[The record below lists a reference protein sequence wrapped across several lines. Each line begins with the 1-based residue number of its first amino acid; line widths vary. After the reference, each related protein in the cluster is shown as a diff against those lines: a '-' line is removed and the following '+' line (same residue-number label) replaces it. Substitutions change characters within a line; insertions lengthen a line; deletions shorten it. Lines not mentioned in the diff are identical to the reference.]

1 MININISD
9 KEVVKILQTAG
20 IFTSGVVVGLS
31 MIKRA
36 KKQLK
41 KEIIDN
47 ANNQI
52 KEDIINEIKSKIQI
66 NEIKKETIDDAKET
80 MINDI
85 LKDANSKIENF
96 KRDVNFK
103 IKVFEDDLEY
113 AKNTVFDMDK
123 RIGSVITK
131 SAMTIYN
138 TINNNDNK

>member
-20 IFTSGVVVGLS
+20 IFASGVVVGLS

-52 KEDIINEIKSKIQI
+52 KEDIIKEIKSKIQI
-66 NEIKKETIDDAKET
+66 NEIKKEMIDDVKET

-85 LKDANSKIENF
+85 LTDANSKIENF

-103 IKVFEDDLEY
+103 IRVFENDLKY
-113 AKNTVFDMDK
+113 TKNTVLDMDK
-123 RIGSVITK
+123 RIDDVIAK
-131 SAMTIYN
+131 SAMAIYS
-138 TINNNDNK
+138 IL

>member
-20 IFTSGVVVGLS
+20 IFASGVVVGLS

-36 KKQLK
+36 QKQLK

-66 NEIKKETIDDAKET
+66 DEIKKEMIDDAKET

-85 LKDANSKIENF
+85 LTDANSKIENF

-103 IKVFEDDLEY
+103 IRVFEDDLEY

-123 RIGSVITK
+123 RIGGVITK

>member
-52 KEDIINEIKSKIQI
+52 NEDIINEIKSK
-66 NEIKKETIDDAKET
+66 
-80 MINDI
+80 
-85 LKDANSKIENF
+85 
-96 KRDVNFK
+96 
-103 IKVFEDDLEY
+103 
-113 AKNTVFDMDK
+113 
-123 RIGSVITK
+123 
-131 SAMTIYN
+131 SAVPIHYRS
-138 TINNNDNK
+138 IV